1 MHLQVE
7 GDLRQGLKM
16 MKYVSN
22 QPFDFSNPQ
31 AAFFVALMQIIGG
44 LAAEFACIIYL
55 CSLTASID
63 VIIKFVA
70 LASIAKVDDLGRY
83 RIVEVRRNGHAIKMI
98 VGEDEQIPSESAR
111 ISFDP
116 ERTRIYAN
124 GWMVQ

>member
-1 MHLQVE
+1 MNVLPCELAGDRAVFAGIPLPTPPVASQLEAGLLQVGVRPE
-7 GDLRQGLKM
+7 FVR
-16 MKYVSN
+16 
-22 QPFDFSNPQ
+22 FD
-31 AAFFVALMQIIGG
+31 AGG
-44 LAAEFACIIYL
+44 FPVE
-55 CSLTASID
+55 
-63 VIIKFVA
+63 
-70 LASIAKVDDLGRY
+70 IAKVDDLGRY